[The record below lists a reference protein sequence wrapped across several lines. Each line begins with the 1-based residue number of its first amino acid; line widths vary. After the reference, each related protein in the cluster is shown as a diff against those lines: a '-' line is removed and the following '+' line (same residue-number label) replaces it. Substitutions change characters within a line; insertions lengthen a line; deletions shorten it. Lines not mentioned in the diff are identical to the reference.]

1 MGKQTA
7 KPTKAQKNKNLKELN
22 TSRSTKKSREE
33 VLAEMRTVLEK
44 SDTQNSSLK
53 KTTKTTATKKAP
65 VQKTVKATKAATPS
79 TAAKQATKQPTKT
92 APKTTKTTQKK
103 VTTNQNTT
111 ANTKPK
117 KINQKEEIKKQE
129 KATKTKAKKQAK
141 TKGST
146 SYEKAKNTSP
156 LVFNQ
161 SNKSY
166 TKKQILAIIIP
177 STILLILIFFVSS
190 IFALMNIGN
199 DKIIEGVSIFNID
212 VSNMTKEEAKQRV
225 YEEANTRLNT
235 DMVFKHNDKSFALLP
250 STIKA
255 EFNID
260 EAVDNAYS
268 LGRYNNI
275 FANNYEII
283 KTKSKKATIIPTL
296 TYEYT
301 MIEESTPAVV
311 AMIEDGLREPT
322 YSIDGTTLTIINGK
336 DGYIV
341 DGDELND
348 LIVKELSKAEYNN
361 EVIELPLVHATAKP
375 IDMDAIYRDVH
386 KEYVNASFTKEPYSF
401 TPAQNGLDFAISIDE
416 AKQQLQTVQDTY
428 EIPLKVLY
436 PEVSNNDIGLDA
448 FPDVLASYDTNYSS
462 SNWNRSHNIEK
473 ASEKIN
479 GLVMMPGDE
488 FSFNGVVGQRTA
500 ATGFAIAGV
509 YVNGQVSNDYGG
521 GICQVSST
529 LYNAVLR
536 ANLEVTE
543 RHNHQFK
550 VAYCPI
556 GTDATVSWGWPD
568 FKFKNNRNY
577 PIKLVVYNEGKNVY
591 VSIYGLRQA
600 DDYEVSIISSQTG
613 TVPYTTTYTTDSSL
627 GSGNERVVQSG
638 SNGATSVTTKILYK
652 DGVEVSREQIS
663 YDYYSAHNQVIAR
676 GN

>member
-1 MGKQTA
+1 MGKQTV

-33 VLAEMRTVLEK
+33 VLAEMRTVLENN
-44 SDTQNSSLK
+44 DTNNSSLK
-53 KTTKTTATKKAP
+53 KTTKKSPVAKTT
-65 VQKTVKATKAATPS
+65 KTSKPKTPNTAIKAATK
-79 TAAKQATKQPTKT
+79 TTTKT

-103 VTTNQNTT
+103 VTQNQNTT
-111 ANTKPK
+111 ANTKTK

-141 TKGST
+141 TKGAT
-146 SYEKAKNTSP
+146 SYEKAQNTSP

-161 SNKSY
+161 VDKSY

-177 STILLILIFFVSS
+177 STILLIIIFLVSS
-190 IFALMNIGN
+190 IFALINIGN

-212 VSNMTKEEAKQRV
+212 VSNMTKEEAKQKV

-250 STIKA
+250 TTIKA
-255 EFNID
+255 EYNID
-260 EAVDNAYS
+260 EAVENAYS

-322 YSIDGTTLTIINGK
+322 YSIDGTTLTITNGK

-348 LIVKELSKAEYNN
+348 LIVKELSKKEYNN
-361 EVIELPLVHATAKP
+361 EVIELPLVHSTAKP
-375 IDMDAIYRDVH
+375 IDLDSIYKDVH
-386 KEYVNASFTKEPYSF
+386 KDFVNASFTKEPYSF

-591 VSIYGLRQA
+591 VNIYGLRQT

-627 GSGNERVVQSG
+627 GSGNQKVVQSG
-638 SNGATSVTTKILYK
+638 SNGARSVTTKILYK
-652 DGVEVSREQIS
+652 DGVEVSRENIS
-663 YDYYSAHNQVIAR
+663 YDYYSPHNQVIAR